1 MTINIMAVEVL
12 RKEFTIQLTNILT
25 PLIYEGLQSIYT
37 EAKNNCNEINLLK
50 NFQSLL
56 KDIKKWSENTI
67 KKELNRIIVKTE
79 QYHWFVKLIQSV
91 FKTNLIIL
99 GIDLPSE
106 LKKEINLGNFIYNIY
121 MECAREFW
129 IDPYLFNHNLTS
141 LEIKRNNIIII
152 DKINNAINN
161 AIRRML
167 PMAIILDKFLGGDKI
182 VQSTDINELYNMP
195 LLLEVPII
203 KNDVIKNDVIKNDVI
218 KNEVI
223 NKKSD
228 TMPVLNNISQENR
241 VNVKYD
247 KLDNINGDTITDKN
261 LEKRIEELLKVSNN
275 HNIMGGSIEQP
286 SNVNNRILNII
297 NNQGIK
303 ITDSNSHDNNK
314 PFIKEDKMSQ
324 MKGGDNRSSSTLK
337 KIINDSLQQSNMSK
351 KSNGIDSK
359 TKNKL
364 LKEMDSESNTYNPE
378 ENIDNYQD
386 IFSNSEIKKDTVNTI
401 DNNDKKIREKFF
413 NNYLNI

>member
-99 GIDLPSE
+99 GLDLPNE

-195 LLLEVPII
+195 LLLEVPVIN
-203 KNDVIKNDVIKNDVI
+203 NDVINND
-218 KNEVI
+218 VI

-228 TMPVLNNISQENR
+228 TMPVLNNISQENK

-275 HNIMGGSIEQP
+275 HNITGGSIEQP

-314 PFIKEDKMSQ
+314 PFIKQEKLSEI
-324 MKGGDNRSSSTLK
+324 KGGANNNRSSSTLK